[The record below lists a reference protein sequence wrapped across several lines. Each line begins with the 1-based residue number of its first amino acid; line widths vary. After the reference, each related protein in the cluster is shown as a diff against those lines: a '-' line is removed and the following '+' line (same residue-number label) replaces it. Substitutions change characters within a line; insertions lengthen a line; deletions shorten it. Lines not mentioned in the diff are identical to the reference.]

1 MNRKLWILLFCA
13 LAASAL
19 MDAGNHMACKS
30 WLALGDLVSGGLA
43 MAMVVVNAVE
53 YGKDKTK

>member
-19 MDAGNHMACKS
+19 MDAGNHMAYKS
-30 WLALGDLVSGGLA
+30 WLVLGDLVSGGLA
-43 MAMVVVNAVE
+43 MAAVVVNAVE
-53 YGKDKTK
+53 YGKEKSK

>member
-13 LAASAL
+13 LAVSAL
-19 MDAGNHMACKS
+19 TVAGNHMACKP

-53 YGKDKTK
+53 YGKEKTK

>member
-43 MAMVVVNAVE
+43 MAAVVAGVIE
-53 YGKDKTK
+53 YGKEKTK

>member
-1 MNRKLWILLFCA
+1 MNKKLWILLFCA

-19 MDAGNHMACKS
+19 MDAGNQMACKS

-43 MAMVVVNAVE
+43 MAAVVVNAIE
-53 YGKDKTK
+53 YGKEKTK